1 MKKWAKALK
10 KYGSAVLI
18 IMIALTAFVLLNMK
32 DSAFNPDSLTGWLG
46 KQKTYEVSKSE
57 QQNKSVF
64 FKGSPTPAFFPE
76 DDPQPS
82 LPTVFGRGTDKTT
95 ESVEAGKEGTQ
106 PEKLV
111 EGSSEPDTS
120 IESTIQ
126 VPNHSSYTVPD
137 VYVEEIQSIQP
148 IQGVLTDI
156 TAFVGITE
164 TKPAGN
170 EQPLLNGFSEYQQY
184 YGGFL
189 PESMGQYGVLP
200 HAVKSFFENG
210 GTRCYII
217 SITPVDIN
225 HIVSDD
231 YLNTGLPALE
241 QLKDVRIVAI
251 PGVFDVDIQQGF
263 IDHCEAMKDRFAILD
278 MPDTI
283 EHISDLRE
291 HRDHF
296 DSSYAAFYH
305 PWLQTQDPE
314 TGGTLNIPPSG
325 AIAGIYG
332 ANDRARGV
340 HKASANSPVSGIIGL
355 KYAVTENEQE
365 TLNPDGIN
373 TIRFFPGRGTLVW
386 GARTCSSDEEYKYVN
401 VKRYVLYLNQ
411 TIREG
416 TEWIVYEP
424 NNEQLWAKTVQSV
437 ENFLNNEW
445 RNGALMGTKPEQA
458 YFVKMDRT
466 TMTANDLAQEKRIFI
481 FGVAITRPA
490 EFFVMSI
497 VQNEP

>member
-1 MKKWAKALK
+1 
-10 KYGSAVLI
+10 
-18 IMIALTAFVLLNMK
+18 MK
-32 DSAFNPDSLTGWLG
+32 DSVFNPDSLTGWLG
-46 KQKTYEVSKSE
+46 KQRTAEVSKSE
-57 QQNKSVF
+57 QQNKNVF
-64 FKGSPTPAFFPE
+64 FKASPTPAFFPE
-76 DDPQPS
+76 DDPEPS
-82 LPTVFGRGTDKTT
+82 LPTVFGRETDKTT
-95 ESVEAGKEGTQ
+95 EPVEAGKEETQ
-106 PEKLV
+106 PGSLV
-111 EGSSEPDTS
+111 EGLTEPKTSS
-120 IESTIQ
+120 ESTISI
-126 VPNHSSYTVPD
+126 PEDSSYTVPG

-170 EQPLLNGFSEYQQY
+170 EPPLLNGFLEYQQY

-231 YLNTGLPALE
+231 FLDTGLSALE

-251 PGVFDVDIQQGF
+251 PGVFNVDIQQGF

-283 EHISDLRE
+283 EDVSDLHE
-291 HRDHF
+291 HREHF

-305 PWLQTQDPE
+305 PWLQTQDTEKGE
-314 TGGTLNIPPSG
+314 TRYIPPSG

-332 ANDRARGV
+332 ANDKTRGV
-340 HKASANSPVSGIIGL
+340 HKAPANIPVSGIIGL
-355 KYAVTENEQE
+355 KYTVTENEQE
-365 TLNPDGIN
+365 DLNPDGIN
-373 TIRFFPGRGTLVW
+373 AIRFFPGRGTLVW

-411 TIREG
+411 SIREG
-416 TEWIVYEP
+416 TEWTIYEP
-424 NNEQLWAKTVQSV
+424 NNEQLWARTVQSV
-437 ENFLNNEW
+437 ENFLNSEW

-466 TMTANDLAQEKRIFI
+466 TMTVNDLEQEKRILI
-481 FGVAITRPA
+481 FGVATTKPA
-490 EFFVMSI
+490 EFIVVSI
-497 VQNEP
+497 LHNENP